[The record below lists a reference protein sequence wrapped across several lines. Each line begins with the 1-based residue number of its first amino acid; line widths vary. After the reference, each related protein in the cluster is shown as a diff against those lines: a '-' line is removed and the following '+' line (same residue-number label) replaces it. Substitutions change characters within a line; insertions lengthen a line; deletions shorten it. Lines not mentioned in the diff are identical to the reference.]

1 MASAVFAGSFG
12 SGGGGFLLVLTEQN
26 LQPLVHWS
34 PSICQEK
41 PLNQVPVK
49 QLLLL
54 NQQLNALSYK
64 QQTKQKDIQSAATI
78 KT

>member
-26 LQPLVHWS
+26 RQPLVHWS

-49 QLLLL
+49 ML
-54 NQQLNALSYK
+54 
-64 QQTKQKDIQSAATI
+64 
-78 KT
+78 

>member
-1 MASAVFAGSFG
+1 MASAVFVGSFG

-41 PLNQVPVK
+41 PLNQVAVK
-49 QLLLL
+49 ML
-54 NQQLNALSYK
+54 
-64 QQTKQKDIQSAATI
+64 
-78 KT
+78 